1 MDKQERIQLVRDI
14 KAIINNEL
22 DLKKDSTDEE
32 IEELIARAVF
42 QKSRELYLSSCLLYT
57 SRCV

>member
-32 IEELIARAVF
+32 IEDWPGQYSRNLRA
-42 QKSRELYLSSCLLYT
+42 LSQF
-57 SRCV
+57 